1 MIDTLGNLF
10 MGRQLKQQ
18 RPSRSAAHQGSVA
31 PPNVGAE
38 LAAYFSRNGYVRWQD
53 RAKLSREGYM
63 GYKKGSEVRLTAAN
77 RKELAH
83 VRRLLKQAGF
93 APGRPFLKGRQY
105 RLPIYGF
112 EEVERFLSLVARHG
126 IAR

>member
-1 MIDTLGNLF
+1 M
-10 MGRQLKQQ
+10 
-18 RPSRSAAHQGSVA
+18 

-53 RAKLSREGYM
+53 RTKLSREGYM
-63 GYKKGSEVRLTAAN
+63 GYKKGSEVRLTAAS

-93 APGRPFLKGRQY
+93 APGRPFVKGRQY
-105 RLPIYGF
+105 RPPIYGYD
-112 EEVERFLSLVARHG
+112 EVERFLTLVTRHG